1 MAHKGKASSDVSFNP
16 DDPAEAYTNS
26 SAYEKITE
34 YTAAAR
40 SIHGPE
46 YDPRT
51 DNIDANTVMRIGQG
65 KKHGRYWI
73 GDSVIDTA
81 STPTL
86 FQIRAQS
93 TTASSLPAIR
103 SRPSISQHRVDTLQV
118 IHVLLVVH

>member
-1 MAHKGKASSDVSFNP
+1 MAHKGKASFDVSFNP
-16 DDPAEAYTNS
+16 DDLAEAYTNS

-34 YTAAAR
+34 YTSAAR
-40 SIHGPE
+40 SIHGLE

-73 GDSVIDTA
+73 GDNVIDTA

-86 FQIRAQS
+86 S
-93 TTASSLPAIR
+93 
-103 SRPSISQHRVDTLQV
+103 
-118 IHVLLVVH
+118 

>member
-86 FQIRAQS
+86 SQI
-93 TTASSLPAIR
+93 
-103 SRPSISQHRVDTLQV
+103 
-118 IHVLLVVH
+118 